1 MARGVARPRARAPTR
16 AVTHRRLH
24 IPALT
29 GLRFV
34 AALAVLGFHR
44 GQEFLAAAPRPLR
57 ALAANG
63 YVGVSLFFV
72 LSGFI
77 LAYTYCE
84 RAGERVGLRAFYEAR
99 LARIYPVYLLGLL
112 LALPFGVATG
122 LAAPDWAA
130 RLHLALGFLAEL
142 LLVQSW
148 HPDSACGLNC
158 PGWSLSVEVGF
169 YLLFPFLTW
178 LFFRSARVLRSTFVA
193 CNVLALLPPTLYLV
207 LRPDGALAVG
217 PATHTFWVA
226 VVKYNPAL
234 HLGEFLLGIVTAAL
248 YVHLAAAAGP
258 PGGLRRWLA
267 EPLLPAALLLA
278 LLASAPLEPYLLVH
292 NGLLAPLFA
301 WLIVA
306 LALAGADASRPASGL
321 VRLLSHPVLVLLGE
335 ASYSLYI
342 LHMPLWMWYS
352 ALGRRLVAPATLA
365 LSFPLYA
372 LLVVVAAVIVFRR
385 VEVPARNAVRRAL
398 ATPRTRRPK

>member
-1 MARGVARPRARAPTR
+1 MGRGVARPR

-44 GQEFLAAAPRPLR
+44 GQEFLAVAPRPLR

-122 LAAPDWAA
+122 LTAPDWAA

-178 LFFRSARVLRSTFVA
+178 LFFRSARALAVLFVA
-193 CNVLALLPPTLYLV
+193 CVGLAVLPPLLYLA

-248 YVHLAAAAGP
+248 SVHLSAGR
-258 PGGLRRWLA
+258 PGGLRPWLA

-352 ALGRRLVAPATLA
+352 ALGRRLVAPATLV
-365 LSFPLYA
+365 LSFPMYA

-398 ATPRTRRPK
+398 AAPRTRRPK